1 MRRWLAFIGVVIALG
16 SGPVSGQ
23 AGLPEAAESTSPRPE
38 DFVRQAEEQLLA
50 LWTEA
55 ARASW
60 IQSTYIT
67 GDTQILAALAS
78 KRAIEAA
85 AKLAKDSAGFETADL
100 PRELAR
106 KLELLRL
113 SLTLAVPP
121 DPKASEELTRLVTAM
136 ESRYGKGKVCGQAG
150 DECQSLQELSRTM
163 ATSRD
168 PKS

>member
-1 MRRWLAFIGVVIALG
+1 MVGFHWGRHRPWVRSGVGACGIAGGSRVNLSPARKILCGRR
-16 SGPVSGQ
+16 
-23 AGLPEAAESTSPRPE
+23 
-38 DFVRQAEEQLLA
+38 EEQLLG

-136 ESRYGKGKVCGQAG
+136 ESRVWKGEGVRPGW
-150 DECQSLQELSRTM
+150 
-163 ATSRD
+163 ATSVKACRSC
-168 PKS
+168 PGQWPPAGIRKS